1 MRARSSETSD
11 DDIREAV
18 AALVE
23 ISAELVAGHVHV
35 VKQAFEVLLGR
46 LPDTRCLDGLE
57 DAVNLDVELTVAR
70 RVLGDVAEE
79 LRGKHEIALVL
90 RDAGACRL
98 GVLVAHRGVAEIGIP
113 RLMLALVDEL
123 AKVLGDEPV
132 EQEAEDV
139 CLEVPAV
146 HRATHVLGD
155 SPNRLVEFGLF
166 VICCH
171 VCCPFVVGFA
181 PSGILIAC
189 RQIAASMPPPA
200 VLSFVFPL

>member
-1 MRARSSETSD
+1 MS
-11 DDIREAV
+11 
-18 AALVE
+18 
-23 ISAELVAGHVHV
+23 
-35 VKQAFEVLLGR
+35 VK
-46 LPDTRCLDGLE
+46 P
-57 DAVNLDVELTVAR
+57 
-70 RVLGDVAEE
+70 
-79 LRGKHEIALVL
+79 
-90 RDAGACRL
+90 
-98 GVLVAHRGVAEIGIP
+98 
-113 RLMLALVDEL
+113 EL